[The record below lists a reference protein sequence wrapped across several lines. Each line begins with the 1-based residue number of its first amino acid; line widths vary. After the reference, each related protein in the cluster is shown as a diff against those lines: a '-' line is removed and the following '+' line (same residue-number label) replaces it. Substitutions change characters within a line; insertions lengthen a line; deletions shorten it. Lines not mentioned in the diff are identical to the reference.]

1 MEYEISILAAKEEVV
16 GTREENLPVYAV
28 KISVEA
34 IISQGYLDHFLKD
47 IDSIVKSYHVTASL
61 V

>member
-1 MEYEISILAAKEEVV
+1 MEYNISITADKKEAV
-16 GTREENLPVYAV
+16 GTREENLPVYAIKV
-28 KISVEA
+28 SVEA
-34 IISQGYLDHFLKD
+34 IISQGYLDLFLKD